1 VNENKK
7 TIITPIASVLTVI
20 LLIVLAIM
28 MVSEIKAEAAVIPGE
43 LIPGVKL
50 KHYVMID
57 GDKPLAGFS
66 KIRKEVVDKGAKL
79 PEQTDIELL
88 AEVMYW
94 ENWNTDPEHEAARL
108 TGAVVLNRVK
118 SEDWPDT
125 IEKVL
130 YQKGQYS
137 TTGKFYS
144 KTIPDECYE
153 MAANLIKYGTDDV
166 PETVVYQSM
175 RIQGSGVWRKVETDY
190 FCYK

>member
-1 VNENKK
+1 MSRQDKRLIARLILIFIVMA
-7 TIITPIASVLTVI
+7 ILIAITEGTRA
-20 LLIVLAIM
+20 
-28 MVSEIKAEAAVIPGE
+28 KAAVIPAE
-43 LIPGVKL
+43 LIPGAKIQ
-50 KHYVMID
+50 HYVTID

-66 KIRKEVVDKGAKL
+66 KIRKEVVDRGGGL

-88 AEVMYW
+88 AEVMYH
-94 ENWNTDPEHEAARL
+94 ENWYTDPEHEAARL